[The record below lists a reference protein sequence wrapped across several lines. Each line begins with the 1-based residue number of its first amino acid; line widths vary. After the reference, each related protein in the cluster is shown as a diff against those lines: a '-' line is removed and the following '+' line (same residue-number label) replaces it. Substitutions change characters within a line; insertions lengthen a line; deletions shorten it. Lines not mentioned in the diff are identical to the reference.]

1 MEDKYK
7 NMTYDE
13 AAELILS
20 KLPPSELTEWVDFGA
35 EYAAL
40 ILAVKALKCVK
51 DNNALYCPLCGRQME
66 KGADER

>member
-1 MEDKYK
+1 MKDEYR
-7 NMTYDE
+7 NMTNDE

-51 DNNALYCPLCGRQME
+51 DNSGLYCPLCGRQME
-66 KGADER
+66 KGAEQ